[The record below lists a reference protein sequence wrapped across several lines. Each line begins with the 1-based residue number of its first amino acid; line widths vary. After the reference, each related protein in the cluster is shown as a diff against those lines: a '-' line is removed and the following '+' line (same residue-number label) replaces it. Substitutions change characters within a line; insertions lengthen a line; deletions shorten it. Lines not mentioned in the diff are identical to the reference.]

1 MCKWGAALFVAF
13 ESKVSRREDVQ
24 CLWASL
30 WYGDLERFFD
40 GVLFRGGD
48 WFNKGGSIKGVVVV
62 EMVVGVVDSV
72 VLAESE
78 VLLKVVI
85 LGQLIV

>member
-1 MCKWGAALFVAF
+1 M
-13 ESKVSRREDVQ
+13 
-24 CLWASL
+24 
-30 WYGDLERFFD
+30 
-40 GVLFRGGD
+40 LFRGGD

>member
-1 MCKWGAALFVAF
+1 MLF
-13 ESKVSRREDVQ
+13 
-24 CLWASL
+24 
-30 WYGDLERFFD
+30 G
-40 GVLFRGGD
+40 GGD

-72 VLAESE
+72 VLADSE